1 MFIIINILFINIIFI
16 KYKLYLTSD
25 IKKIILYLVKY

>member
-1 MFIIINILFINIIFI
+1 MFIIINILFI